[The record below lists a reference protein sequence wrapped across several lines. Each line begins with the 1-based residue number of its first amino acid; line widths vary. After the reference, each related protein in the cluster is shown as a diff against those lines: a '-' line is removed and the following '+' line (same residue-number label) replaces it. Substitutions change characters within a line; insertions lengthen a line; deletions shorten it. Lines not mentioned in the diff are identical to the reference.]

1 MYKLDFLQTPR
12 LDEKP
17 DPDIKLL
24 LSEALTRSLLLS
36 SQSTLS
42 LHTTACQQQEM
53 AGPGQ
58 LQQTR
63 PKLLITCL
71 DL

>member
-17 DPDIKLL
+17 DPEIKLL

-36 SQSTLS
+36 RQSTLS
-42 LHTTACQQQEM
+42 LHTTACQ
-53 AGPGQ
+53 
-58 LQQTR
+58 
-63 PKLLITCL
+63 
-71 DL
+71 

>member
-1 MYKLDFLQTPR
+1 MSYKLDFLQTPR

-36 SQSTLS
+36 RQSTLS
-42 LHTTACQQQEM
+42 LHTTACQQQEIEIWREQ
-53 AGPGQ
+53 AKINKPG
-58 LQQTR
+58 LS
-63 PKLLITCL
+63 CL
-71 DL
+71 

>member
-36 SQSTLS
+36 RQSTLS
-42 LHTTACQQQEM
+42 LHTTACQQQEIEIWRD
-53 AGPGQ
+53 
-58 LQQTR
+58 LQTR